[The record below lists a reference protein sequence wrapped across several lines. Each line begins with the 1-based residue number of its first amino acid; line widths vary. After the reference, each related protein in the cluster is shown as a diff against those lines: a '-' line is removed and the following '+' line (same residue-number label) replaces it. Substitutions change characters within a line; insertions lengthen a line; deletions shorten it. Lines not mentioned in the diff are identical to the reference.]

1 MRFRYLAQSRTQIY
15 RGMEKPVRT
24 TFSSSAMAAA
34 LAASTQEYTERGW
47 TVAETA
53 NGISLITDENLS
65 GIEVTG
71 DTAAFVRRFLR
82 ANDLT
87 GPIIE
92 IPGAERREIHLVTG
106 LRKAALALEALR
118 AAGAVVHTDG
128 AGIPLPPTQLFD
140 GSACWSVAPHEARW
154 IPPVVAISAAVRA
167 AAKGV
172 RPQVARI
179 AS

>member
-1 MRFRYLAQSRTQIY
+1 
-15 RGMEKPVRT
+15 MEKPVRT
-24 TFSSSAMAAA
+24 TFSSSVMAAA
-34 LAASTQEYTERGW
+34 LAASAQEYTERGW

-53 NGISLITDENLS
+53 NGISLVTDENLS

-71 DTAAFVRRFLR
+71 ETAAFVRRYLR

-106 LRKAALALEALR
+106 LRKAAMAIEALR
-118 AAGAVVHTDG
+118 AAGAIVHTDG

-140 GSACWSVAPHEARW
+140 GSACWGVAPHEARW
-154 IPPVVAISAAVRA
+154 VPPVVAISAAVRA
-167 AAKGV
+167 AAKGGV
-172 RPQVARI
+172 KPQSTRI